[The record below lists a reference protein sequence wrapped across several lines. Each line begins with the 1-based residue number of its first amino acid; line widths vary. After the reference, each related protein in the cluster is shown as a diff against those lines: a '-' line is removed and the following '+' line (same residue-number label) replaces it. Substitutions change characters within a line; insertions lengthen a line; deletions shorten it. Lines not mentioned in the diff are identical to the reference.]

1 MGKLI
6 GKLLSHISNPYVK
19 YGAIVVIGGAG
30 ALGVAT
36 GVISPDDLIVLVTAA
51 LSN

>member
-6 GKLLSHISNPYVK
+6 GSLLSHIKNPYVK

-30 ALGVAT
+30 AIGVAT
-36 GVISPDDLIVLVTAA
+36 GVITVDDLVAIVTAA
-51 LSN
+51 VGN